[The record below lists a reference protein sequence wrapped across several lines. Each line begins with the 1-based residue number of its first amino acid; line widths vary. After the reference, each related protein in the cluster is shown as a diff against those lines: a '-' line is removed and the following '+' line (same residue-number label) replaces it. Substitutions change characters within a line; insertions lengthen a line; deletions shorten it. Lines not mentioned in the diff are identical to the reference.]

1 MHDLRFIDKNFK
13 GLNNLAHLSDL
24 DIANQSEIRPIGEI
38 AKKQASLLMHSNNMD
53 IIKLKLILIRLSLKK
68 IKVKWY

>member
-53 IIKLKLILIRLSLKK
+53 IIKLKLILIRLPKRK
-68 IKVKWY
+68 